1 MTTYVFD
8 QIDPSTPLQIE
19 GNDQVL
25 FHGGPARLAIAT
37 YGSVNGASIV
47 TINFLGRSVSFDSG
61 IEVASANHNLI
72 FDDGSL
78 LVMGGPRSEL
88 FEGCP
93 GDDALFGGDGPD
105 TLNGHEGANFIQG
118 NQGDDR
124 LFAGAGADTL
134 LGGQGGDVI
143 QSTAVVG
150 AGEAGDFVNGNL
162 GDDTISGGDGADSLL
177 GGQGN
182 DVVFGEAG
190 ADVLDGNRGDD
201 RVAGDGAATLLGED
215 GNDTLTARGEGATLV
230 GGAGGDLFVFVGA
243 GDPAHGVR
251 GAITDF
257 APEDTISFNGVM
269 ASHAYA
275 EITAGDYAGALAEAT
290 RITTTSTDPARAGGE
305 VVVAQVGQDL
315 YAFAAS
321 FNSQGPSTAI
331 LIAGRTLADIG
342 PGDFA

>member
-8 QIDPSTPLQIE
+8 QIDPNTPLQIE
-19 GNDQVL
+19 GADQVL
-25 FHGGPARLAIAT
+25 FHGGPARLAVAT
-37 YGSVNGASIV
+37 YGLANGASTV
-47 TINFLGRSVSFDSG
+47 TINFLGRSVTFDSG
-61 IEVASANHNLI
+61 VQIASANHNLI

-78 LVMGGPRSEL
+78 LVIGGPRSEQ
-88 FEGCP
+88 FDGGA

-105 TLNGHEGANFIQG
+105 TLSGREGANFIQG

-134 LGGQGGDVI
+134 LGGQGADII
-143 QSTAVVG
+143 QSTSDVG
-150 AGEAGDFVNGNL
+150 GGEAGDFVNGNL
-162 GDDTISGGDGADSLL
+162 GDDTISGGNGADSLL

-201 RVAGDGAATLLGED
+201 RVAGDGAAVILGED
-215 GNDTLTARGEGATLV
+215 GNDTLTARGDGATLI
-230 GGAGGDLFVFVGA
+230 GGAGADLFVFVGA
-243 GDPAHGVR
+243 TDPANGAR
-251 GAITDF
+251 GTITDF

-275 EITAGDYAGALAEAT
+275 EIVAGDYASALAEAA
-290 RITTTSTDPARAGGE
+290 RITTTSTDPARSGGE

-315 YAFAAS
+315 YAFAAF
-321 FNSQGPSTAI
+321 FNSQAPSTAI
-331 LIAGRTLADIG
+331 LITGRTLADIG